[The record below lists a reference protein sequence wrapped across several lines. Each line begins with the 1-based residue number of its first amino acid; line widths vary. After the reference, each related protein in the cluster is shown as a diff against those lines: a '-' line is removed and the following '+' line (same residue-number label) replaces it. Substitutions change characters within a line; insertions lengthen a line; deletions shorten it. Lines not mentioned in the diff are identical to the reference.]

1 MARKSTAHLNI
12 ANIRWKPAQR
22 WWGHGRDGKNMEIDI
37 IAESLD
43 NKFLLFGEVKWEE
56 KTNIKATISKLKKS
70 VVNFPKQTGKKIIL
84 AVWCKNNKIKNGKHW
99 LINAED
105 VLSVLK

>member
-1 MARKSTAHLNI
+1 VHLNI

-22 WWGHGRDGKNMEIDI
+22 WWGNGRDGKNMEIDI

-70 VVNFPKQTGKKIIL
+70 IANFPKQIDKKTIM
-84 AVWCKNNKIKNGKHW
+84 AVWCKNNKIKNEKYWMISPG
-99 LINAED
+99 D
-105 VLSVLK
+105 VLAGLK